1 MSSYQHSAFSGR
13 QLKNKIRASFSKA
26 AKNYDTLALFQKE
39 VAEKLLNSF
48 ILPLATHH
56 SPLTTI
62 VDIGCGTGF
71 LTYGLAEKFPYANI
85 FGVDISHDML
95 KVARGKMGGRKLE
108 AGSGRCHKKP
118 YFFATDGSV
127 LPYKNETFDIA
138 ASNLTYQWIGNLEGS
153 FREAYRVLKPGSVFI
168 FSTLGP
174 RTLQELKSCYTE
186 ATERFNKDGLPPFIN
201 FSGQE
206 TIISALK
213 GAGFDNIS
221 ITAKD
226 CIRTYHDMLEL
237 LKSIKSIGAG
247 NPFKEGDKS
256 LARGS
261 ILKKMAEIYEQKFGV
276 QSSEFG
282 VKILN
287 PTSHILHPNHIY
299 ATYEVMFVHAEK

>member
-1 MSSYQHSAFSGR
+1 MKAVNEI
-13 QLKNKIRASFSKA
+13 LNNKDKIKFAFSKA
-26 AKNYDTLALFQKE
+26 AKSYDTLALFQKE
-39 VAEKLLNSF
+39 LAEELLNSF
-48 ILPLATHH
+48 VLPLTTYH

-71 LTYGLAEKFPYANI
+71 LSYGLADKFPDADI
-85 FGVDISHDML
+85 FGCDISHDML
-95 KVARGKMGGRKLE
+95 KVASCKLQV
-108 AGSGRCHKKP
+108 ARDKKIHLIT
-118 YFFATDGSV
+118 TDGEI
-127 LPYKNETFDIA
+127 LPCKNDTFDIA
-138 ASNLTYQWIGNLEGS
+138 ASNLTYQWIDNLEGS

-261 ILKKMAEIYEQKFGV
+261 ILKKMAEVYEEKFGV
-276 QSSEFG
+276 WSSELG
-282 VKILN
+282 VEIPH
-287 PTSHILHPNHIY
+287 PTSYIPHPNCIY
-299 ATYEVMFVHAEK
+299 ATYEVLFVKAIKL